1 MHLLKR
7 NDHFIIF
14 SLKKFGNFILA
25 APGSVITGMVLL
37 IFLAIYPAS
46 QIQTDFNLEGFYP
59 EKDPVISDYEL
70 LENEFG
76 RDDNT
81 FLVGF
86 KKETIFESSVL
97 RDVEQITSA
106 FENIQFVSSVRS
118 ITNAQQIRN
127 VNDQL
132 TFSDYIGTLPVS
144 DEELD
149 DLKQRLTTDP
159 FLSGALI
166 SSDGTATV
174 LTLQINEAENTYP
187 NRNQII
193 SDIDDVLEKYSNRYE
208 FHRSGIPFFRN
219 QYVNLLNGEIFIYIG
234 FSSLLI
240 ILLLWY
246 IYRSVWGVL
255 FPMIIV
261 WTTLLFTV
269 AIIHISGG
277 YLEIMSST
285 IAPIL
290 LCVGVADSIHMIA
303 KYDDARENGYEK
315 RGSILE
321 MLSTLGSAT
330 FLTSLTT
337 AIGFA
342 SLISSSVVPM
352 AKFGAYT
359 AIGVL
364 LAYVITIFFLPVAL
378 SKSKKHRV
386 FNVKAGS
393 FYTFIQRL
401 LNRVTAIN
409 RLHYRK
415 ILFIG
420 FFGTLIVFA
429 GVRNVEVNGKV
440 FDDLGDET
448 ELMQDSNFFTE
459 QLTPQFPLEFIIDTE
474 TEDGALNAG
483 LLQRVDQLE
492 DYLLQYDEIQRVSG
506 LHMLMKEVHHLFRER
521 DSLQTDNS
529 PELRALPESDA
540 SIAQYALL
548 LEINDA
554 PELER
559 LVDFN
564 YSKLRV
570 TAFTEDVGSKRI
582 NEMRE
587 SIDLYLSENFPDEN
601 ITLTGTTILS
611 ADLTDKIVYSLAWS
625 ILIAVVAISI
635 IMTLLFR
642 NIRMVIISL
651 IPNLIPLFAIAGIM
665 GYLNVDIKPSTAVIF
680 TIALGIAV
688 DDSIHYLARFRIE
701 YMKNNALF
709 AALTT
714 TTVQTGR
721 AIVVTSLILIAGF
734 GTLITSA
741 FTSTAMMGILVCSTI
756 FAALIADLFILPSLF
771 YLIKPKLGISS
782 SVRDE
787 R

>member
-1 MHLLKR
+1 M
-7 NDHFIIF
+7 
-14 SLKKFGNFILA
+14 A

-59 EKDPVISDYEL
+59 EQDPVIEDYEL

-81 FLVGF
+81 ILIGF
-86 KKETIFESSVL
+86 KEETIFDNRVL
-97 RDVEQITSA
+97 RDVERITSE
-106 FENIQFVSSVRS
+106 FENIQFISSVRS

-132 TFSDYIGTLPVS
+132 TFSDYIDSIPVN
-144 DEELD
+144 DQQLD
-149 DLKQRLTTDP
+149 NLQHQLTSDP
-159 FLSGALI
+159 FLAGALI

-174 LTLQINEAENTYP
+174 LTLQINEEENTYP

-193 SDIDDVLEKYSNRYE
+193 SDINNILESYSDKYE
-208 FHRSGIPFFRN
+208 FHKSGIPYFRN

-290 LCVGVADSIHMIA
+290 LCVGVADSIHMIS
-303 KYDDARENGYEK
+303 KYDDARENGYAK

-393 FYTFIQRL
+393 FYSFIRRL

-409 RLHYRK
+409 RLHHKK
-415 ILFIG
+415 ILIIG
-420 FFGTLIVFA
+420 IFGTLIVFS
-429 GVRNVEVNGKV
+429 GVRNIEVNGKV
-440 FDDLGDET
+440 FDDLGEDT

-459 QLTPQFPLEFIIDTE
+459 QLTPQFPFEFIIDTE
-474 TEDGALNAG
+474 TEDGALKAD
-483 LLQRVDQLE
+483 LLQRVDLFE
-492 DYLLQYDEIQRVSG
+492 DYLLKYDEIQRVSG
-506 LHMLMKEVHHLFRER
+506 LHMLMKEVNHLFSER
-521 DSLQTDNS
+521 DSLQ
-529 PELRALPESDA
+529 PEASSVTRKLPESDA
-540 SIAQYALL
+540 TIAQYTLL

-564 YSKLRV
+564 YSKLRL
-570 TAFTEDVGSKRI
+570 TAFTEDAGSKRI

-587 SIDLYLSENFPDEN
+587 SIDLYLSENFPDEQ

-625 ILIAVVAISI
+625 IFIAVVAISI
-635 IMTLLFR
+635 IMTLLFQ

-651 IPNLIPLFAIAGIM
+651 VPNLIPLIAIAGIM

-701 YMKNNALF
+701 YLKSRALN

-721 AIVVTSLILIAGF
+721 AIVITSLILIAGF
-734 GTLITSA
+734 GTLITSS

-771 YLIKPKLGISS
+771 YLIKPKLGINSAAQ
-782 SVRDE
+782 DE
-787 R
+787 K